1 MFKQFGFCLLFS
13 VQAFAMNVG
22 SKSILAGKGID
33 KWGNKTSGLF
43 VNEFLAKESSRY
55 QIKESYS
62 VYEENG
68 DLKES
73 GAVTKWEP
81 SYNGNIPSG
90 KRFNAQNIQLHC
102 DYFKGIIEIVTVPA
116 DFCLAT
122 KSRHLSILD

>member
-1 MFKQFGFCLLFS
+1 
-13 VQAFAMNVG
+13 
-22 SKSILAGKGID
+22 
-33 KWGNKTSGLF
+33 
-43 VNEFLAKESSRY
+43 
-55 QIKESYS
+55 
-62 VYEENG
+62 
-68 DLKES
+68 
-73 GAVTKWEP
+73 VTKWEP